1 MENVI
6 EHAANFVGEDE
17 IIHVNHLPRVI
28 TGFKKTNGIQDF
40 EAQIMDEVE
49 RETLVDALHN
59 NNGSRVKAAKD
70 LGISRTSL
78 YEKME
83 KHNIA
88 VE

>member
-1 MENVI
+1 
-6 EHAANFVGEDE
+6 
-17 IIHVNHLPRVI
+17 
-28 TGFKKTNGIQDF
+28 
-40 EAQIMDEVE
+40 MDEVE

-59 NNGSRVKAAKD
+59 NNGSRVKAAKA

-78 YEKME
+78 YDKME